1 MANLNKLLKEAQKMQ
16 EKIQEEIK
24 TLEVEASSGGGMVTV
39 KMSGEKKVLSLKI
52 DPSIISAE
60 DKEMLEDLIAA
71 AVNEA
76 SLRVD
81 EAIESKVGGL
91 TRGLS
96 LPGF

>member
-1 MANLNKLLKEAQKMQ
+1 MANLNKILKEAQKMQ

-24 TLEVEASSGGGMVTV
+24 ALEIESSSGGGMVTV

-52 DPSIISAE
+52 DPSIITTD
-60 DKEMLEDLIAA
+60 DKEMLEDLIVAA
-71 AVNEA
+71 INEA
-76 SLRVD
+76 SNRID

-91 TRGLS
+91 TRGLG

>member
-52 DPSIISAE
+52 GPSIISQD
-60 DKEMLEDLIAA
+60 DKEMLEDLVVA

-76 SLRVD
+76 SMRVD

-91 TRGLS
+91 TRGLG

>member
-16 EKIQEEIK
+16 EKMQEEIK
-24 TLEVEASSGGGMVTV
+24 TLEIEASSGGGMVTV

-52 DPSIISAE
+52 DSSIISKD
-60 DKEMLEDLIAA
+60 DKEMLEDLVAA

-76 SLRVD
+76 SARVD
-81 EAIESKVGGL
+81 EAIESKMGSL
-91 TRGLS
+91 TRGLG